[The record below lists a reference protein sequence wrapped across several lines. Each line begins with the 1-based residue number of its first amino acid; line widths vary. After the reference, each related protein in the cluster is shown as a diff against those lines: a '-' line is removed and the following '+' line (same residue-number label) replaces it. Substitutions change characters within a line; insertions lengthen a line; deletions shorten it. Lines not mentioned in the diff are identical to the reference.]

1 MPVFTR
7 AWYLHGGRSGQLL
20 RSETT
25 LALSRQKEN
34 GCSLACFILWVPSIC
49 ALSWR
54 GDNEIVRE
62 RKKNREIERK
72 EGNGVKH
79 KEESFEQAPGLSWGR
94 GRAVPTT
101 LPSVKQTDGERKK
114 ER

>member
-1 MPVFTR
+1 M
-7 AWYLHGGRSGQLL
+7 
-20 RSETT
+20 
-25 LALSRQKEN
+25 
-34 GCSLACFILWVPSIC
+34 
-49 ALSWR
+49 
-54 GDNEIVRE
+54 
-62 RKKNREIERK
+62 ERK

-114 ER
+114 ERWRLGEDGRDGRGSSDSAHRSNEHSLSVRVSEVELRGR